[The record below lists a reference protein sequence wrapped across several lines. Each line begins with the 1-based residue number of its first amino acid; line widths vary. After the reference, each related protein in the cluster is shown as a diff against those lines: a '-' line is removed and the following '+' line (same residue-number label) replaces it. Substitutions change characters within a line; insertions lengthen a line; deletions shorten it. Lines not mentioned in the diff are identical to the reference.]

1 MFEASGRH
9 VAVSL
14 LMSLPMEDEMN
25 MILRQRNGYPLRP
38 TLFANLF
45 DSMLEDLMTPAAESS
60 RDANSFSPRIDVIEK
75 ENGYQVEAD
84 LPGVTKNDVKV
95 SVDGQRVTI
104 EAEVRRESERK
115 EGETLMHAE
124 RVVRKYLR
132 SFDLPHEVDDAQAVA
147 KLEHGVLT
155 LTLPKKQAAQS
166 RLLQIQ

>member
-1 MFEASGRH
+1 
-9 VAVSL
+9 
-14 LMSLPMEDEMN
+14 MN

-38 TLFANLF
+38 TLFGNLF
-45 DSMLEDLMTPAAESS
+45 DTMLEEFLSPAAEAA
-60 RDANSFSPRIDVIEK
+60 REGGAFSPRIDVIET
-75 ENGYQVEAD
+75 ERGYQVEAD

-104 EAEVRRESERK
+104 EAEVRRETERK
-115 EGETLMHAE
+115 EGESVMHTE
-124 RVVRKYLR
+124 RVVRKYAR
-132 SFDLPHEVDDAQAVA
+132 SFELPHEVDDAQAVA